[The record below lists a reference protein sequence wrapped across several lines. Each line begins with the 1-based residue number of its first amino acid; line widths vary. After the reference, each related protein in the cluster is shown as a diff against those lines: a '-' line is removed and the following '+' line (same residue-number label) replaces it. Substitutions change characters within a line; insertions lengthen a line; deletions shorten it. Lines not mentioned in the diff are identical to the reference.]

1 VEGEGPAFAYIRV
14 LVFASFF
21 FQNFTRQVRVGVLSL
36 KYNNNMPPIAWP
48 EAKKLWNES
57 NDKEAFLIAYH
68 KYDRAIKTL
77 DAKQMA
83 LHEEGKNKTKIKLVE
98 KNRLICDTITKE
110 CRKRG
115 HMTLAEVKA
124 VYAFKM
130 TRGKYR
136 PMLMK
141 YPDEWNAKAIE
152 TQTKKAFELCSLM
165 NETSDFRNAKKIGN
179 VLSCFLKQ
187 PGMRGI
193 GTATASLIL
202 SIYDSRFPFLSD
214 EALAVVI
221 PSYGKDPYTPLNYVN
236 FVSQI
241 QKKRARL
248 LGEKNIHDKDALTH
262 SDIEKALW
270 TVASVNLEK

>member
-1 VEGEGPAFAYIRV
+1 
-14 LVFASFF
+14 
-21 FQNFTRQVRVGVLSL
+21 
-36 KYNNNMPPIAWP
+36 
-48 EAKKLWNES
+48 
-57 NDKEAFLIAYH
+57 
-68 KYDRAIKTL
+68 
-77 DAKQMA
+77 
-83 LHEEGKNKTKIKLVE
+83 
-98 KNRLICDTITKE
+98 
-110 CRKRG
+110 
-115 HMTLAEVKA
+115 
-124 VYAFKM
+124 
-130 TRGKYR
+130 
-136 PMLMK
+136 MLMK

-221 PSYGKDPYTPLNYVN
+221 PSYGKDPYTPLNYFN

-241 QKKRARL
+241 QKKRASL

>member
-1 VEGEGPAFAYIRV
+1 
-14 LVFASFF
+14 
-21 FQNFTRQVRVGVLSL
+21 
-36 KYNNNMPPIAWP
+36 MPPIAW
-48 EAKKLWNES
+48 
-57 NDKEAFLIAYH
+57 KEAQQLWSNNENNKENGKGEFLIAMH

-77 DAKQMA
+77 DAKQMQ
-83 LHEEGKNKTKIKLVE
+83 LHKEGKNKTKIKLEE
-98 KNRLICDTITKE
+98 KNRLIYDTIAKE

-115 HMTLAEVKA
+115 HMNLSDVKA

-141 YPDEWNAKAIE
+141 YPEEWNAKAIE
-152 TQTKKAFELCSLM
+152 RQTKKAFELCAQM
-165 NETSDFRNAKKIGN
+165 NDSSDFRNGKKILN

-187 PGMRGI
+187 PGMKGI

-202 SIYDSRFPFLSD
+202 SVYDVRFPFLSD
-214 EALAVVI
+214 EAFAVVI
-221 PSYGKDPYTPLNYVN
+221 PSYGKDPYTPLNYAN

-241 QKKRARL
+241 QKKRAKL
-248 LGEKNIHDKDALTH
+248 LGEKNIHDQDAISH